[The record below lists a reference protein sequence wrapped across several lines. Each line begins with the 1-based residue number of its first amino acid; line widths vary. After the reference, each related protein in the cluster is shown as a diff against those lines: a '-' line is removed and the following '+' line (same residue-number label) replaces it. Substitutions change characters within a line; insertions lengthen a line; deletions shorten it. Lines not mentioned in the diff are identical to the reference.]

1 MAMRALCGAI
11 ITAGAMIALGL
22 VALGFGLR
30 YHTMAD
36 NRLVHV
42 HLDDMDRPL
51 LFMLVF
57 ATGVAIIGLGLA
69 FVGLAYHHKRR
80 TDELALAHHHY
91 HVAQQQTATGG

>member
-1 MAMRALCGAI
+1 MRALCGAI

-30 YHTMAD
+30 YHTVAD
-36 NRLVHV
+36 TRLIHV

-57 ATGVAIIGLGLA
+57 ATGVAVIGLGLA
-69 FVGLAYHHKRR
+69 FLGLAYHHKRR
-80 TDELALAHHHY
+80 ADELALEHQRHAAHQRTT
-91 HVAQQQTATGG
+91 V